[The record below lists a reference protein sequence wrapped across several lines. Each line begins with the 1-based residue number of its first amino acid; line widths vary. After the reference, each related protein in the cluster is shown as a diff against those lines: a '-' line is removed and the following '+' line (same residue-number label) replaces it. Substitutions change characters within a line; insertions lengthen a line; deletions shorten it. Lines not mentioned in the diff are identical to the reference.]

1 MLHELK
7 LSLTIFKIPCNCLKN
22 VRTFRSVSIFLKLL
36 CFKVKVLK
44 ECVKKRKINLQLGKG
59 EGYVNVGVS
68 S

>member
-7 LSLTIFKIPCNCLKN
+7 LSLIILKIPCNCFKN
-22 VRTFRSVSIFLKLL
+22 VRTFRWVSIFLKLL
-36 CFKVKVLK
+36 CFKAKVLR

-59 EGYVNVGVS
+59 ERHVNVGAS